1 MDERRLEEEY
11 RKMQRQAA
19 PDLWGRI
26 ESSLKDHPERMEK
39 GAAGA
44 ELEKIAAGTLGE
56 TLEETREGTVKE
68 TLGGPSGKG
77 LDETREGT
85 VKGTLGEFSGK
96 GRGEIR
102 ESGEA
107 GGKIRRLPKRASYRM
122 AAAAAAAVALL
133 VAAPQML
140 NRWPGYGSA
149 DSGAGGMDT
158 AMPEMAVEEELAVAE
173 AVDEDTPDSGSVQNG
188 KVTAG
193 GGAFAGGA
201 ADRQMNA
208 APQAAPRMAVEED
221 LAPMEIME
229 VPNYEATEDRNGFLR
244 YDQLQLVSYQPL
256 AVPEDA
262 VTVPED
268 SRYFSEAI
276 FRDTELL
283 VGGTV
288 TDVTLEY
295 DGDGKAVKVVY
306 EMNLD
311 QVYYAEDY
319 TTGLETLTV
328 KSPIVET
335 EGDEVFILYQL
346 QPGGTYLLPLWQKDG
361 DWELLY
367 PFAPQI
373 QVTGDGGYLFH
384 SGYAS
389 LVTGDTSVVL
399 GSQEGENDYYYDR
412 MLLREDGNFLSD
424 FVSLVEN
431 QVQGGNQ
438 NEKE

>member
-39 GAAGA
+39 EAAGA
-44 ELEKIAAGTLGE
+44 EPEKNAAGALGE
-56 TLEETREGTVKE
+56 TLGETREGTVKE
-68 TLGGPSGKG
+68 TLG
-77 LDETREGT
+77 
-85 VKGTLGEFSGK
+85 EFSGK
-96 GRGEIR
+96 DLEEAAAGSLGETL
-102 ESGEA
+102 EAGEA
-107 GGKIRRLPKRASYRM
+107 EGKIRRLPKRTSYRM

-140 NRWPGYGSA
+140 NRWPGYGTA
-149 DSGAGGMDT
+149 NSGAGGMDT
-158 AMPEMAVEEELAVAE
+158 AMPEEALEMDAAAQAAPETAVEEEMAPVE
-173 AVDEDTPDSGSVQNG
+173 IKEIPN
-188 KVTAG
+188 
-193 GGAFAGGA
+193 F
-201 ADRQMNA
+201 A
-208 APQAAPRMAVEED
+208 APK
-221 LAPMEIME
+221 
-229 VPNYEATEDRNGFLR
+229 YGNGFLR

-256 AVPEDA
+256 AVPANA

-268 SRYFSEAI
+268 SQYFSEAI

-288 TDVTLEY
+288 TDVSLEY

-346 QPGGTYLLPLWQKDG
+346 QPGGTYLLPLWQKNG